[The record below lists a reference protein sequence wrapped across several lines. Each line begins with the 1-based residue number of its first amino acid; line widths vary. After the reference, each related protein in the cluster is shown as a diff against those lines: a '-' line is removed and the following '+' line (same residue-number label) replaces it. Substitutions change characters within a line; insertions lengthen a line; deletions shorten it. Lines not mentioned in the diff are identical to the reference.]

1 MRRVLHGVF
10 LALLLAMPA
19 IAADRSVAA
28 EPEADVCP
36 APLLAERGPAIR
48 VVPHLRPE
56 HKRPGIVATEDELVT
71 APGPVPFGPPAEL
84 GLTHARASKVDV
96 RALPQTPPITKERPE
111 AA

>member
-28 EPEADVCP
+28 EPEADACP

-71 APGPVPFGPPAEL
+71 EPGPFPFGPPGEL
-84 GLTHARASKVDV
+84 RLTHAGSSKVDV
-96 RALPQTPPITKERPE
+96 PRLPPAPP
-111 AA
+111 A